1 MFLKKIP
8 NAKGH
13 KVLNL
18 TLCLLAVSLLN
29 VIFGNNTWAQ
39 RNEISDNKKVV
50 PQVPSANRQQ
60 KNKVFLEHAD
70 YLVADEKISTEY
82 QILRGNVIFRKEG
95 VFMYCDSAYFYDSS
109 NSLDAFGNVKMIQ
122 GDTLFVYSDVMYYS
136 GTDEIAQLRY
146 NVKLENKDMTLYTD
160 SLDYDMV
167 ANLGYYF
174 EGGRIVDSENELVSI
189 YGQYDPNTK
198 DSEFL
203 FDVELR
209 NEKYVMRTD
218 TLHYNT
224 ATHIANIVGP
234 TTIVSDSNIIYSQRG
249 WYNTETDKATLYDRS
264 LLVGNNG
271 IKLTGDTLYYDR
283 VAGYGEA
290 FSNMILTDSVHN
302 SILDGDYGFHNEREN
317 RSFATIR
324 ARAREISEG
333 DTLYLHGDTIRTYM
347 LEDSSRVMIAEPNVR
362 FFRFNMQ
369 GICDSMTYVQ
379 RDSMLYMD
387 RHSIIWSGNRQITG
401 NSIDIHMNDSTVDY
415 ALLPDY
421 GFMAELIEDV
431 YFNQLSGK
439 EMKAYF
445 VNQEL
450 RQLDVSGN
458 VQLIMYPMEEDS
470 TYNKLVDAES
480 SYMIVLLKP
489 QQEIDKITMWP
500 EVTGNVTPLYLAK
513 KSQYYLA
520 GFAWYDVLR
529 PKSPDDIFI
538 IPKEMEELF
547 NSPANTRRVHKN

>member
-189 YGQYDPNTK
+189 YGQYDPDTK

-209 NEKYVMRTD
+209 NEKYIMRTD

-347 LEDSSRVMIAEPNVR
+347 LEDSSRIMIAEPNVR

>member
-29 VIFGNNTWAQ
+29 VIFDNNTWAQ
-39 RNEISDNKKVV
+39 RNEISDNKRVV

-174 EGGRIVDSENELVSI
+174 EGGRIVDSEKELVSI
-189 YGQYDPNTK
+189 YGQYDPDTK

-209 NEKYVMRTD
+209 NEKYIMRTD

>member
-29 VIFGNNTWAQ
+29 VIFDNNTWAQ

-189 YGQYDPNTK
+189 YGQYDPDTK

-209 NEKYVMRTD
+209 NEKYIMRTD

>member
-8 NAKGH
+8 NVKGH

-29 VIFGNNTWAQ
+29 VIFDNNTWAQ
-39 RNEISDNKKVV
+39 RNEISDNKRVV
-50 PQVPSANRQQ
+50 PQVPSVNRQQ

-189 YGQYDPNTK
+189 YGQYDPDTK

>member
-18 TLCLLAVSLLN
+18 TLCLLAVSLLH

-60 KNKVFLEHAD
+60 NNKVFLEHAD

>member
-401 NSIDIHMNDSTVDY
+401 NPIDIHMNDSTVDY

>member
-1 MFLKKIP
+1 MFLKKIL

-29 VIFGNNTWAQ
+29 VIFDNNTWAQ
-39 RNEISDNKKVV
+39 RNEISDNKRVV

-189 YGQYDPNTK
+189 YGQYDPDTK

-209 NEKYVMRTD
+209 NEKYIMRTD

>member
-189 YGQYDPNTK
+189 YGQYDPDTK

-209 NEKYVMRTD
+209 NEKYIMRTD

-500 EVTGNVTPLYLAK
+500 EVSGNVTPLYLAK

>member
-29 VIFGNNTWAQ
+29 VIFDNNTWAQ
-39 RNEISDNKKVV
+39 RNEISDNKRVV

-439 EMKAYF
+439 EMKAYL

>member
-189 YGQYDPNTK
+189 YGQYDPDTK

-209 NEKYVMRTD
+209 NEKYIMRTD

-302 SILDGDYGFHNEREN
+302 SILDGDYGFHNERKN

>member
-189 YGQYDPNTK
+189 YGQYDPDTK

-264 LLVGNNG
+264 LLVGNKG
-271 IKLTGDTLYYDR
+271 IKLTGDTLY
-283 VAGYGEA
+283 
-290 FSNMILTDSVHN
+290 
-302 SILDGDYGFHNEREN
+302 
-317 RSFATIR
+317 
-324 ARAREISEG
+324 
-333 DTLYLHGDTIRTYM
+333 
-347 LEDSSRVMIAEPNVR
+347 
-362 FFRFNMQ
+362 
-369 GICDSMTYVQ
+369 
-379 RDSMLYMD
+379 
-387 RHSIIWSGNRQITG
+387 
-401 NSIDIHMNDSTVDY
+401 
-415 ALLPDY
+415 
-421 GFMAELIEDV
+421 
-431 YFNQLSGK
+431 
-439 EMKAYF
+439 
-445 VNQEL
+445 
-450 RQLDVSGN
+450 
-458 VQLIMYPMEEDS
+458 
-470 TYNKLVDAES
+470 
-480 SYMIVLLKP
+480 
-489 QQEIDKITMWP
+489 
-500 EVTGNVTPLYLAK
+500 
-513 KSQYYLA
+513 
-520 GFAWYDVLR
+520 
-529 PKSPDDIFI
+529 
-538 IPKEMEELF
+538 
-547 NSPANTRRVHKN
+547 

>member
-29 VIFGNNTWAQ
+29 VIFDNNTWAQ

-189 YGQYDPNTK
+189 YGQYDPDTK

-324 ARAREISEG
+324 ARAREISES

>member
-29 VIFGNNTWAQ
+29 VIFDNNTWAQ
-39 RNEISDNKKVV
+39 RNEISDNKRVV

-249 WYNTETDKATLYDRS
+249 WYNTETDKAILYDRS

>member
-1 MFLKKIP
+1 MFLKKIL

-29 VIFGNNTWAQ
+29 VIFDNNTWAQ
-39 RNEISDNKKVV
+39 RNEISDNKRVV

-189 YGQYDPNTK
+189 YGQYDPDTK

-209 NEKYVMRTD
+209 NEKYIMRTD

-529 PKSPDDIFI
+529 PKSPNDIFI

>member
-29 VIFGNNTWAQ
+29 VIFDNNTWAQ

>member
-29 VIFGNNTWAQ
+29 VIFDNNTWAQ

-189 YGQYDPNTK
+189 YGQYDPDTK

-234 TTIVSDSNIIYSQRG
+234 TTIVSDTNIIYSQRG

>member
-189 YGQYDPNTK
+189 YGQYDPDTK

-209 NEKYVMRTD
+209 NEKYIMRTD

-547 NSPANTRRVHKN
+547 NSPADTRRVHKN

>member
-29 VIFGNNTWAQ
+29 VIFDNNTWAQ
-39 RNEISDNKKVV
+39 RNEISDNKRVV
-50 PQVPSANRQQ
+50 PQVPSVNRQQ

-189 YGQYDPNTK
+189 YGQYDPDTK

>member
-189 YGQYDPNTK
+189 YGQYDPDTK

-347 LEDSSRVMIAEPNVR
+347 LEDSSRIMIAEPNVR

>member
-347 LEDSSRVMIAEPNVR
+347 LEDSTRVMIAEPNVR

>member
-209 NEKYVMRTD
+209 NEKYIMRTD

>member
-189 YGQYDPNTK
+189 YGQYDPDTK

>member
-1 MFLKKIP
+1 MLFKKIFS
-8 NAKGH
+8 KTGH
-13 KVLNL
+13 KVLIGV
-18 TLCLLAVSLLN
+18 LCLLAVSLCD
-29 VIFGNNTWAQ
+29 VVFGSSTWAQ
-39 RNEISDNKKVV
+39 DRNGRDKVV
-50 PQVPSANRQQ
+50 APQIPLADRQQ

-70 YLVADEKISTEY
+70 FLVADEKISTEY
-82 QILRGNVIFRKEG
+82 QILRGNVVFRKEG
-95 VFMYCDSAYFYDSS
+95 FFMYCDSAYFYDSS
-109 NSLDAFGNVKMIQ
+109 SSLDAFGNVKMNQ

-136 GTDEIAQLRY
+136 GIDEIAQLRY
-146 NVKLENKDMTLYTD
+146 NVRLENNDMTLYTD

-167 ANLGYYF
+167 ENLGYYF
-174 EGGRIVDSENELVSI
+174 EGGRIIDSENELVSI
-189 YGQYDPNTK
+189 YGQYDPDTK
-198 DSEFL
+198 DAEFL
-203 FDVELR
+203 FDVELI

-224 ATHIANIVGP
+224 NTHIANIVGP

-249 WYNTETDKATLYDRS
+249 WYDTDEEKATLYDRS

-283 VAGYGEA
+283 NAGFGEA
-290 FSNMILTDSVHN
+290 FGNMVLIDSIHN
-302 SILDGDYGFHNEREN
+302 SILDGNYGFHNEREN
-317 RSFATIR
+317 KSFATLR
-324 ARAREISEG
+324 ARAREVYNA

-362 FFRFNMQ
+362 FFRFNIQ
-369 GICDSMTYVQ
+369 GLCDSMTYVQ

-387 RHSIIWSGNRQITG
+387 RHAILWSDERQITG
-401 NSIDIHMNDSTVDY
+401 NAIYMHMNDSTVDY

-421 GFMAELIEDV
+421 GFMAEFIGEV
-431 YFNQLSGK
+431 FFNQLSGK

-445 VNQEL
+445 IDQEL
-450 RQLDVSGN
+450 RRLDVSGN
-458 VQLIMYPMEEDS
+458 VQLLMYPMEEDS

-480 SYMIVLLKP
+480 SYMIMLLKP
-489 QQEIDKITMWP
+489 QREIDKITMWP

-529 PKSPDDIFI
+529 PKHPDDIFI

-547 NSPANTRRVHKN
+547 NAPTNNRRVHRN

>member
-39 RNEISDNKKVV
+39 RNEISDNKKVA

-189 YGQYDPNTK
+189 YGQYDPDTK

-500 EVTGNVTPLYLAK
+500 EVSGNVTPLYLAK

>member
-8 NAKGH
+8 NVKGH

-29 VIFGNNTWAQ
+29 VIFDNNTWAQ
-39 RNEISDNKKVV
+39 RNEISDNKRVV
-50 PQVPSANRQQ
+50 PQVPSVNRQQ

-189 YGQYDPNTK
+189 YGQYDPDTK

-203 FDVELR
+203 FDGDLR

-249 WYNTETDKATLYDRS
+249 WYNTETDKAILYDRS

-387 RHSIIWSGNRQITG
+387 RHSIIWSGYRQITG

-529 PKSPDDIFI
+529 PKSTDDIFI